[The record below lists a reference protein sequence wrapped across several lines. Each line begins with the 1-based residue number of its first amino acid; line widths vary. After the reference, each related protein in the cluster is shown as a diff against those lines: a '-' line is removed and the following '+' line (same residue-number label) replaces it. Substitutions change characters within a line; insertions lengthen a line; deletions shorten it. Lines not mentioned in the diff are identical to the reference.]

1 VAFNPSAGWPTKSSD
16 DEISQPSSESHSA
29 SVGRRNVPMR
39 RLLIS
44 SMNIR
49 HWFHVIYSTGLFGL
63 PLNSGAGEIDSLQ
76 GGR

>member
-1 VAFNPSAGWPTKSSD
+1 
-16 DEISQPSSESHSA
+16 
-29 SVGRRNVPMR
+29 MR

-76 GGR
+76 EGR